1 MYEKCKKKKR
11 ERVTVAIVSCKNE
24 ESGLKK
30 KEIEIKIQSVGT
42 VSRRSL

>member
-1 MYEKCKKKKR
+1 MYEKCFKKR
-11 ERVTVAIVSCKNE
+11 ERVTVAIVSCENE